1 MLIVLYVSHCEELL
15 LRDGGFQL
23 LLGASGSGSEG
34 ALRRFLPD
42 PQSQR
47 MLLLDAARQCQ
58 ESGLYDKVGSCFL
71 LCSALF

>member
-1 MLIVLYVSHCEELL
+1 
-15 LRDGGFQL
+15 
-23 LLGASGSGSEG
+23 
-34 ALRRFLPD
+34 LPD

-58 ESGLYDKVGSCFL
+58 ESGLYDKVGSCFI